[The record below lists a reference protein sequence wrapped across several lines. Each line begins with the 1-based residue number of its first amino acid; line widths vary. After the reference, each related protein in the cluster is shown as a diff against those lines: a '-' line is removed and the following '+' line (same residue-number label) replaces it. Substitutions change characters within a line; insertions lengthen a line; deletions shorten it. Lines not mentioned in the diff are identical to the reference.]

1 MSLGNSSAKV
11 VSIEAFL
18 VGFSPN
24 PPLGNA
30 LRFIRRREFLLI
42 AVKSDD
48 GHVGWGEVFSSP
60 FAAAA
65 LVKTK
70 LAPLVLGANPL
81 EPGAIWQNMVGTLG
95 YDRRGPAV
103 MAVSALDMALHDLAA
118 RIENKSVAQ
127 LLGGA
132 LQKEAFIYASGP
144 FLTEEQDPY
153 AAYPRQVD
161 GLLTRGFRAIK
172 PRVGHSPRA
181 DGTVMRDLRRLVGDD
196 VTLMVDI
203 NQGYTLGAAIE
214 SARSMEEARLLWI
227 EEPLQGEDIPGY
239 RVLAAAVPCAI
250 AGGEALGSLAA
261 FRDFLS
267 AGTFSILQPDL
278 TMCGG
283 YTGFRKIAALADAYD
298 LPIMPHVFGTVV
310 NYHAALQMAALLPPR
325 RSGGPAP
332 YPFIEYDAT
341 SNPLLGVLGGPAI
354 TANGTVAIPS
364 DVGTGMDL
372 KPEMLSPWMMETWSA
387 DLS

>member
-1 MSLGNSSAKV
+1 MSMGNSSAKV
-11 VSIEAFL
+11 VSIGAYL
-18 VGFSPN
+18 VGFTPD

-30 LRFIRRREFLLI
+30 LRFIRRRDFLLI
-42 AVKSDD
+42 ALKSDD

-81 EPGAIWQNMVGTLG
+81 ETAAIWHDMVGTLG

-103 MAVSALDMALHDLAA
+103 MAVSAIDMALHDLAA
-118 RIENKSVAQ
+118 RIEKKSVAQ
-127 LLGGA
+127 MLGGA
-132 LQKEAFIYASGP
+132 LRTEALIYASGP
-144 FLTEEQDPY
+144 FLSEGNDPY
-153 AAYPRQVD
+153 AGYPGQVE
-161 GLLTRGFRAIK
+161 LLLKRGFRAVK

-181 DGTVMRDLRRLVGDD
+181 DGIVMRELRNAVGDD
-196 VTLMVDI
+196 ISLMVDI

-214 SARSMEEARLLWI
+214 SAKNMEEAGLLWI

-239 RVLAAAVPCAI
+239 RALVNAVPCAI

-310 NYHAALQMAALLPPR
+310 NYHAALQMAAVLPPR
-325 RSGGPAP
+325 RGGGPTP
-332 YPFIEYDAT
+332 YPFIEYDVT
-341 SNPLLGVLGGPAI
+341 SNPLLNVLGEPTI
-354 TANGTVAIPS
+354 TAEGMVTVPQEI
-364 DVGTGMDL
+364 GTGIDL
-372 KPEMLSPWMMETWSA
+372 TPEVLEPWIMEKWSIELS
-387 DLS
+387 